1 MLADSKAMLRKR
13 IISERA
19 ALSDSE
25 KHEISHGIFEQLLL
39 DNEFLSCKV
48 VFLYCANDDEIS
60 TDEVAEYC
68 FSHGKYVC
76 VPRCLAK
83 GVMMAH
89 SISTFDEL
97 APGKY
102 GIREPQPTCPVILPL
117 QIDMVLAPCLC
128 ADRHGYRLGYGGG
141 YYDRFLQ
148 DTHAT
153 VVGLCAA
160 ARLLPAIPA
169 ELHDQ
174 RCHKIVTER
183 EVLVTYE
190 K

>member
-1 MLADSKAMLRKR
+1 MLADGKVTLRKR
-13 IISERA
+13 VLSERA

-25 KHEISHGIFEQLLL
+25 KYEISHSIFERLLQ

-48 VFLYCANDDEIS
+48 IFLYCSTENEIS
-60 TDEVAEYC
+60 TDEIAEYC
-68 FSHGKYVC
+68 FSHGKSVC
-76 VPRCLAK
+76 VPRCLKK

-89 SISTFDEL
+89 RISSFYEL
-97 APGKY
+97 TLSKS
-102 GIREPQPTCPVILPL
+102 GIREPKPTCPVISPL

-128 ADRHGYRLGYGGG
+128 ADRQGYRLGYGGG

-148 DTHAT
+148 DTHAI

-160 ARLLPAIPA
+160 ARLLSAIPA